1 MKVFRQY
8 KKTAVLPIILIGLS
22 VICTEAFAA
31 NIKRS
36 CAATYS
42 ATVDSVTFNSKKV
55 GLPYGVVLVGAI
67 SDSFSA
73 KAGCGKLVPNRC
85 RKRARDK
92 LLACARAHVKSPNQ
106 LPQGCQP
113 KNIKEYP
120 GANLQSIIKAKA
132 CKSVLGTNN
141 HLKIR
146 NFLPSQY
153 QLNVLLKIHV
163 RGSNDC
169 GVKKPGTVMVDGKRH
184 NRNGNTFFVT
194 EPLKHFSV
202 SCP

>member
-1 MKVFRQY
+1 MNVFRLN
-8 KKTAVLPIILIGLS
+8 KKITILPVILIGLS

-36 CAATYS
+36 CSATYS
-42 ATVDSVTFNSKKV
+42 ATVDSVTFNSKTV
-55 GLPYGVVLVGAI
+55 GLPYDVVQVGSI
-67 SDSFSA
+67 SDAFSA
-73 KAGCGKLVPNRC
+73 EAGCGKLVPNRC

-92 LLACARAHVKSPNQ
+92 LLACARAHVNSPNQ

-113 KNIKEYP
+113 NNIKQYS
-120 GANLQSIIKAKA
+120 GANLESIIKTKA
-132 CKSVLGTNN
+132 CTSQLGTNN
-141 HLKIR
+141 MLKIR
-146 NFLPSQY
+146 QFLPSQY

-163 RGSNDC
+163 RGDDEC
-169 GVKKPGTVMVDGKRH
+169 GVKNPGRVTVDGKQYK
-184 NRNGNTFFVT
+184 RNGNKFFVA